1 MVIECDICGFQ
12 NSGKLNFCGGCG
24 VDMRE
29 QKKPG
34 EPKIVPAKVLPRKK
48 GKGSS
53 KDRKPENE
61 KVIHWCA
68 IHSACSSFNMTFPLF
83 LTVVFLLAKGDKTLG
98 FCDCPVCNQG
108 YRELQA
114 WIRNGTENTKLT
126 ANCREIVIEARNEKI
141 DGMDFDISKIIEN
154 VKEKNI
160 EKSAPERA
168 DLPARKSAGG
178 KIIVEIDS
186 DVLEDAVFN
195 VMRSE
200 RGQEVIRSTPRK
212 RKNMREAGVVTG
224 SSMLKRSNFS

>member
-1 MVIECDICGFQ
+1 
-12 NSGKLNFCGGCG
+12 
-24 VDMRE
+24 MRE
-29 QKKPG
+29 PKKPG

-48 GKGSS
+48 GKVSS

-68 IHSACSSFNMTFPLF
+68 IHSACSSFSMTFPLF

-114 WIRNGTENTKLT
+114 WIKNGTEKKNLT
-126 ANCREIVIEARNEKI
+126 ANSREIVIEARNEKI
-141 DGMDFDISKIIEN
+141 DGMNYDISKLLEN
-154 VKEKNI
+154 VEGKNI
-160 EKSAPERA
+160 EKSAPEGA
-168 DLPARKSAGG
+168 ESVARKSASG
-178 KIIVEIDS
+178 KIIIEIDS

-195 VMRSE
+195 VLRSE

-212 RKNMREAGVVTG
+212 RKVMREAGVEPANACAN
-224 SSMLKRSNFS
+224 RS